1 MSFTPHAR
9 KTRAHTNLPEL
20 ALGLARLESLWRPL
34 IQYDPVSRYYA
45 RLASEPHFEAWLLT
59 WVPGQGTEWHDH
71 GGSAGAFVTLQ
82 GTLTERHATVAPDQ
96 PPRIEPTSRRLAAGA
111 VRPFGTKHVHQV
123 TNQDLEP
130 AVSLHVY
137 APALVEMN
145 HYEAEGDRLKLVASQ
160 LEGVNW

>member
-1 MSFTPHAR
+1 MTFTTHAR
-9 KTRAHTNLPEL
+9 KTRARTNLPEL
-20 ALGLARLESLWRPL
+20 ALRLAGLESLWRPL
-34 IQYDPVSRYYA
+34 VQYDPVSRYYA
-45 RLASEPHFEAWLLT
+45 RLASEPGFEAWLLT

-82 GTLTERHATVAPDQ
+82 GTLTERHATVARDE
-96 PPRIEPTSRRLAAGA
+96 PPRIDPTPRSLVAGS
-111 VRPFGTKHVHQV
+111 VRPFGTRHVHRV

-145 HYEAEGDRLKLVASQ
+145 QYEAKGSRLELVTSQ